1 MLFCRNVNKI
11 DTSYKKLT
19 LKICYYSAMYKDY
32 ELEILYKDEYLVAI
46 NKPSGLLVHKSMIDR
61 HEIYFA
67 MKMLR
72 DQIGQWVYPIHR
84 LDKPTSGVLLFAL
97 DSHTAK
103 IMSEQFKEHTIQKT
117 YIAVV
122 RGYIEEE
129 GLIDYALSVKLD
141 KIADKDANSVPKEAQ
156 EAVTAFKRLKTVE
169 LDIAVG
175 RYEKT
180 RYSMVELKPRSGR
193 KHQLR
198 RHMKHL
204 SHHILG
210 DTKYGRGEHNKMI
223 RQEFNC
229 HRLLLHALRLEVL
242 HPYTKEPLEIE
253 AEIDDIFNLF
263 FT

>member
-1 MLFCRNVNKI
+1 
-11 DTSYKKLT
+11 
-19 LKICYYSAMYKDY
+19 MYKDY

-103 IMSEQFKEHTIQKT
+103 LMSEQFKEHTIQKS

-122 RGYIEEE
+122 RGYIEESGVIE
-129 GLIDYALSVKLD
+129 HPLSIKLD
-141 KIADKDANSVPKEAQ
+141 KIADRDTKAVTEPQ
-156 EAVTAFKRLKTVE
+156 EALTAFKRLDTVE
-169 LDIAVG
+169 VNFAVG
-175 RYEKT
+175 RYEKS
-180 RYSMVELKPRSGR
+180 RYSLVELKPKTGR

-204 SHHILG
+204 SHHMLG

-223 RQEFNC
+223 RREFDC
-229 HRLLLHALRLEVL
+229 HRLLLHAIELEVT
-242 HPYTKEPLEIE
+242 HPYRDEKLVIKAKFDETFLNIFKHFSWKVLES
-253 AEIDDIFNLF
+253 
-263 FT
+263 

>member
-1 MLFCRNVNKI
+1 MFEK
-11 DTSYKKLT
+11 
-19 LKICYYSAMYKDY
+19 Y
-32 ELEILYKDEYLVAI
+32 ELEILYRDEYLVAI

-67 MKMLR
+67 MKMLS
-72 DQIGQWVYPIHR
+72 DQIDAWVYPVHR

-97 DSHTAK
+97 DKHTAK
-103 IMSEQFKEHTIQKT
+103 LMSEQFKAHTIQKT

-122 RGYIEEE
+122 RGYTEEK

-141 KIADKDANSVPKEAQ
+141 KIADKKSSADKEAQ
-156 EAVTAFKRLKTVE
+156 EAITEYERLDTVE
-169 LDIAVG
+169 VSHAVG
-175 RYEKT
+175 RYEKS
-180 RYSMVELKPRSGR
+180 RYSLVKLKPKTGR

-223 RQEFNC
+223 RKEYSC
-229 HRLLLHALRLEVL
+229 HRLLLHATSLEIQ
-242 HPYTKEPLEIE
+242 HPYTNESLIIKAELDETFNSIFESFGWTDIGFKFLESIK
-253 AEIDDIFNLF
+253 
-263 FT
+263 

>member
-1 MLFCRNVNKI
+1 MF
-11 DTSYKKLT
+11 
-19 LKICYYSAMYKDY
+19 KDY
-32 ELEILYKDEYLVAI
+32 VLEILYQDEYLVAI
-46 NKPSGLLVHKSMIDR
+46 NKPTGLLVHKSMIDR

-103 IMSEQFKEHTIQKT
+103 LMSEQFKDKITQKT

-129 GLIDYALSVKLD
+129 GVIDYALSVKLD
-141 KIADKDANSVPKEAQ
+141 KIADKDASKEPKEAQ
-156 EAVTAFKRLKTVE
+156 DAITTFRRLESVE

-175 RYEKT
+175 KYEKT
-180 RYSMVELKPRSGR
+180 RYSLVELKPQTGR

-223 RQEFNC
+223 REKFNM
-229 HRLLLHALRLEVL
+229 HRLLLHASNFSFI
-242 HPYTKEPLEIE
+242 HPYEQTAIVLKAEYDETFRTLFE
-253 AEIDDIFNLF
+253 AFEWQYRI
-263 FT
+263 

>member
-1 MLFCRNVNKI
+1 MWN
-11 DTSYKKLT
+11 
-19 LKICYYSAMYKDY
+19 DY

-61 HEIYFA
+61 DEIYFA

-72 DQIGQWVYPIHR
+72 DQIEQWVYPIHR

-97 DSHTAK
+97 DKHTAK
-103 IMSEQFKEHTIQKT
+103 LMNEQFQTKTIQKT

-122 RGYIEEE
+122 RGYTQDS
-129 GLIDYALSVKLD
+129 GLIEHALSVKLD
-141 KIADKDANSVPKEAQ
+141 KIADKDSKEKEPQDATT
-156 EAVTAFKRLKTVE
+156 EYKRLATVE
-169 LDIAVG
+169 LDIGVG

-180 RYSMVELKPRSGR
+180 RYSLVELKPYTGR

-204 SHHILG
+204 SHHMLG

-223 RQEFNC
+223 RKHFNC
-229 HRLLLHALRLEVL
+229 HRLLLHASTLEL
-242 HPYTKEPLEIE
+242 QHPYTNKQLMIK
-253 AEIDDIFNLF
+253 AKIDETFNSIFDSFLWDKKLVD
-263 FT
+263 